1 MADFVNYSFF
11 LERLRLL
18 NDKLEFN
25 LRKMEDIDSKS
36 PIYKKLYLENED
48 LIRELVRLTNS

>member
-1 MADFVNYSFF
+1 MSDFVNYSFF
-11 LERLRLL
+11 LERLRFL

-25 LRKMEDIDSKS
+25 HRKMEDLDSNT

-48 LIRELVRLTNS
+48 LINELVKLTNS